1 MKLLKDY
8 EKNLKILQNSFVEI
22 GKNNIFKKKLYKA
35 ASLCIKTLKNNG
47 KIIFIGNGGSAADA
61 QHLSSEL
68 VGKYLKKRKSI
79 PSISLTTDTSAIT
92 SIANDYDYKYIFS
105 RQIESLANK
114 NDLLFAI
121 STSGKSKNI
130 IQALKVCKKRRIKS
144 ICLTK
149 KNYPIKLNY
158 ISDVIL
164 PVPANRVDRIQEMH
178 IFIGHIICEILEKKI
193 S

>member
-1 MKLLKDY
+1 MNFSNCK
-8 EKNLKILQNSFVEI
+8 
-22 GKNNIFKKKLYKA
+22 
-35 ASLCIKTLKNNG
+35 ASL
-47 KIIFIGNGGSAADA
+47 
-61 QHLSSEL
+61 
-68 VGKYLKKRKSI
+68 
-79 PSISLTTDTSAIT
+79 SLTTDTSAIT